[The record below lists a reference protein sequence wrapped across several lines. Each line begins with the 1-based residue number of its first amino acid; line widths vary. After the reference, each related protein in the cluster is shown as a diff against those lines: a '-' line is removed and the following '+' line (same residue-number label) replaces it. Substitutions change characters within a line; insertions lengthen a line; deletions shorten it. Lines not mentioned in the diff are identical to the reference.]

1 MLETLYALG
10 ITPSRSRPR
19 VSNDNAYAE
28 SLFKTLKYVPDY
40 QPQGFKTL
48 DEARVWVRNF
58 VNWYN
63 NEHRHSGINYVT
75 PEQRHN
81 GEDREIL
88 EKRKEVYAKAKE
100 KHLKDGQEK

>member
-63 NEHRHSGINYVT
+63 NEHRHSGIIMLH
-75 PEQRHN
+75 QSK
-81 GEDREIL
+81 DIM
-88 EKRKEVYAKAKE
+88 EKTVKYWKNEKKCMRKQKRNI
-100 KHLKDGQEK
+100 LKDGQEK

>member
-1 MLETLYALG
+1 MSTHKATMLETLYALG

-81 GEDREIL
+81 GIGP
-88 EKRKEVYAKAKE
+88 
-100 KHLKDGQEK
+100 KDCKFQVSSIPPANR